1 MLEAAIRVGAIEI
14 QTPFPSLIY
23 PVEQS
28 NAVASKIQFPYPS
41 EWYPDAH
48 SITERGTLSLRQ
60 FPNPSEWNPS
70 EQEAGITGGL
80 TQLPL
85 VSRINPS

>member
-1 MLEAAIRVGAIEI
+1 LLEAAIRVGAIEM

-41 EWYPDAH
+41 E
-48 SITERGTLSLRQ
+48 
-60 FPNPSEWNPS
+60 
-70 EQEAGITGGL
+70 
-80 TQLPL
+80 
-85 VSRINPS
+85 